1 MFTMTLFNE
10 HYATQ
15 KNSIISQ
22 VDDSMFNFSELPG
35 VNPDAGDA
43 WRCQE
48 NTLYKSSKWRN
59 FDLTFQNTKTYKNHG
74 AFLDLLR
81 IGVEQGLNQ
90 WNMYTPNHPV
100 DFKKKGKTME
110 NNFKS
115 LESIKEIQK
124 KFSKQTSETGNG
136 ERVFPNYVQIS
147 NYYFDVNGF
156 GYNKTVRLQHILTPR
171 TGQKQQ
177 AFELWPASKGN
188 FVTHLPF
195 ANGMGLQA
203 SHYQPAASTRGYG
216 PAWTLARLAAPQQT
230 LARLAAPALHMKAIS
245 LTCGYLY
252 HCYTTF
258 VGYSWFYLLFGFI
271 WIEWCIC
278 HSNICIL

>member
-1 MFTMTLFNE
+1 M
-10 HYATQ
+10 
-15 KNSIISQ
+15 
-22 VDDSMFNFSELPG
+22 
-35 VNPDAGDA
+35 
-43 WRCQE
+43 
-48 NTLYKSSKWRN
+48 
-59 FDLTFQNTKTYKNHG
+59 
-74 AFLDLLR
+74 DLLR
-81 IGVEQGLNQ
+81 IGVEGSINETCIHQITQ
-90 WNMYTPNHPV
+90 STS
-100 DFKKKGKTME
+100 KRKGKQWKTI
-110 NNFKS
+110 S
-115 LESIKEIQK
+115 RVLRVSK

-147 NYYFDVNGF
+147 NHYFDVNGF

-188 FVTHLPF
+188 FITNLRTVWFCKQATISQQPAHVATVQREHLPDW
-195 ANGMGLQA
+195 LPP
-203 SHYQPAASTRGYG
+203 SK
-216 PAWTLARLAAPQQT
+216 RLPH
-230 LARLAAPALHMKAIS
+230 ARLAAPALHMKAIS

-278 HSNICIL
+278 HSNISIL